1 MADGPK
7 KPSQK
12 RGSKVAGQFGTSDY
26 RSRQFKELLDACGL
40 EWWNVSLRRELFFR
54 QVADERHLE
63 KRKLN

>member
-12 RGSKVAGQFGTSDY
+12 RGTKVAGQFGTSDY

-40 EWWNVSLRRELFFR
+40 EWWNVGRSLGER
-54 QVADERHLE
+54 QEHS
-63 KRKLN
+63 

>member
-12 RGSKVAGQFGTSDY
+12 RGTKVAGQFGTSDY

-40 EWWNVSLRRELFFR
+40 EWWNVILRSNELWK
-54 QVADERHLE
+54 HS
-63 KRKLN
+63 